1 MRLAVYT
8 DYAYHREEG
17 VIYGERAFTLF
28 LAGLAEQFDRM
39 TLVGRLHPDPGTSRY
54 AIGEGVE
61 FVPLPYYR
69 SLDRIL
75 EAGRAIF
82 GASREFWRVL
92 DRVDCVW
99 LLGPNPF
106 ALTFALLALL
116 RRKRVVLG
124 VRSDL
129 LAYVRSRHRGRR
141 LLEASAVLLEVA
153 FQLLSRRCPMIA
165 VGPDLAR
172 QYGRGSRVLEMVVSL
187 VGEEWLDH
195 LDPAPRGDYDG
206 ELRIL
211 SVGRLEAEKN
221 PLILADVLALL
232 RAGSSRWRLIVCGEG
247 PMAAK
252 LAERLDELGVAD
264 AATLA
269 GYVPLDRGLMEL
281 YRSSHVLLHASW
293 TEGLPQVLVEAL
305 SAELP
310 VVATDVGGIRA
321 ALGDVVRL
329 VPAGDAEAA
338 AEQIT
343 ILAGDAALRAELTE
357 GGLGYAREHTLE
369 AESLRVAAFLIHGEE
384 RPTLQPG

>member
-1 MRLAVYT
+1 VRLAVYT
-8 DYAYHREEG
+8 DYAYHREDG
-17 VIYGERAFTLF
+17 AIYGERAFTLF
-28 LAGLAEQFDRM
+28 LGELAGHFDGI
-39 TLVGRLHPDPGTSRY
+39 TLVGRLHPEPGASHY
-54 AIGEGVE
+54 PIGELVE

-82 GASREFWRVL
+82 GAARRFWRVL

-106 ALTFALLALL
+106 ALTFAVLALV

-141 LLEASAVLLEVA
+141 LLQASAVLLEGA
-153 FQLLSRRCPMIA
+153 FQLLSRRCPVIA
-165 VGPDLAR
+165 VGPDLASR
-172 QYGRGSRVLEMVVSL
+172 YGGAGSVLEMVVSL
-187 VGEEWLDH
+187 VGEEGLRD
-195 LDPAPRGDYDG
+195 LDPAPRRGYDG
-206 ELRIL
+206 ELQIL

-232 RAGSSRWRLIVCGEG
+232 HSRSSRWRLVVCGEG
-247 PMAAK
+247 PMAAE
-252 LAERLDELGVAD
+252 LAGRLDDLGIAD
-264 AATLA
+264 AAQLV
-269 GYVPLDRGLMEL
+269 GYVPLDQGLMEL
-281 YRSSHVLLHASW
+281 YDSSHVLFHASW
-293 TEGLPQVLVEAL
+293 TEGLPQVLVEGL
-305 SAELP
+305 SAQLP

-321 ALGDVVRL
+321 ALGDAVRL

-343 ILAGDAALRAELTE
+343 ILAEDAALRAELIE
-357 GGLGYAREHTLE
+357 GGLRYAREHTLE
-369 AESLRVAAFLIHGEE
+369 AESRRVAAFLSHGGE
-384 RPTLQPG
+384 RRTPERM